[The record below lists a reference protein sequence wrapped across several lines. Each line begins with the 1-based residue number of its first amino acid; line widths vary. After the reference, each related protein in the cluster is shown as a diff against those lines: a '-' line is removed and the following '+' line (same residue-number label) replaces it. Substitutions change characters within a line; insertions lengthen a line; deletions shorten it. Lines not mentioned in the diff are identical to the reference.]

1 MTLTRYQKQE
11 LLHHVS
17 ALCPFCSTV
26 FNLTDSS
33 HVVVADKTPQKF
45 RRKAVVEEFEALEEL
60 EDLDNLDETIE
71 Q

>member
-1 MTLTRYQKQE
+1 MKLSRSAKQE
-11 LLHHVS
+11 LLHNVS

-33 HVVVADKTPQKF
+33 HVVIADHTPQKY
-45 RRKAVVEEFEALEEL
+45 RRKAVVEEFEEL
-60 EDLDNLDETIE
+60 EDLDNLDEAIE

>member
-33 HVVVADKTPQKF
+33 HVVVADKTPTKY

-60 EDLDNLDETIE
+60 DNLDEAIE
-71 Q
+71 H

>member
-1 MTLTRYQKQE
+1 MTLTRHQKQE

-17 ALCPFCSTV
+17 ALCPFCNTQ

-33 HVVVADKTPQKF
+33 HVVVADKTPQKYK
-45 RRKAVVEEFEALEEL
+45 RKAIVEEFEALEEL
-60 EDLDNLDETIE
+60 EDLDETIE

>member
-11 LLHHVS
+11 LMHNVS
-17 ALCPFCSTV
+17 ALCPFCNTS

-33 HVVVADKTPQKF
+33 HVVVTDKTPKKF
-45 RRKAVVEEFEALEEL
+45 KRKAVVEEFEALEEL
-60 EDLDNLDETIE
+60 EELEGTIE

>member
-11 LLHHVS
+11 LMHNVS

-33 HVVVADKTPQKF
+33 HVVIADKTPTKY
-45 RRKAVVEEFEALEEL
+45 RRKAVVAEFEAL
-60 EDLDNLDETIE
+60 EDLDNLDGTIE

>member
-1 MTLTRYQKQE
+1 MKLSRSAKQE

-45 RRKAVVEEFEALEEL
+45 RRKAVVEEFEVLEEL
-60 EDLDNLDETIE
+60 AELEGLDEAIE
-71 Q
+71 H